1 MSGRRSDMNWINTV
15 ESSTSQWSLC
25 KTETVETLARQ
36 AEIGVWV
43 QAQGGGVLADVRG
56 ITPEKC

>member
-1 MSGRRSDMNWINTV
+1 MNWINTV